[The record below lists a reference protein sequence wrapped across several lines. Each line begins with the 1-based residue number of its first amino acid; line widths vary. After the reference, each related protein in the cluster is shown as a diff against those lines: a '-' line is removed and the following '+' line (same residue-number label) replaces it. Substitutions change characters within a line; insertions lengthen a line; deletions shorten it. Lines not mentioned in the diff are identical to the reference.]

1 MASKSRKPAGRSRTA
16 VFSMTVRDSMRP
28 RSEVLAVRA
37 GTRCAD
43 TIALLAADKASCVIV
58 VDAAG
63 RPAGIITEQDIARR
77 ITYRVPGETSVEQ
90 VMTSPVATIA
100 RRDYLYH
107 AISRMRRHRLRHM
120 PVVDKDGRLAG
131 ILYLHDALAVAAD
144 RLMGQIDRLSHEG
157 TLDGLKEVKAA
168 QVELAEELFADNLP
182 APEIQQLLTR
192 INNDMYRRIGELVL
206 AQMAEEGWGDPPV
219 SAATIV
225 MGSGGRGENY
235 LFPDQDNGFIVT
247 DYPDN
252 EHGRVD
258 PFFIELAERMCRHLN
273 TVGIPY
279 CNGYCM
285 AVNPLW
291 RKTLSQWVEQI
302 TLWGKKSNFV
312 AIRLAD
318 IFFDFQP
325 VWGDLELAVV
335 LRRQVTDMVRHNH
348 FFLKQM
354 FQDQADHNVALG
366 FFGGFITEKE
376 KQEYK
381 GQVNLKY
388 TGTIPLVEAI
398 RLLALREGVE
408 ETSTL
413 ERIRELHEKGV
424 LGNTENDD
432 LSSAFY
438 LITDIILR
446 KQVKDYR
453 AGRRV
458 GYFVDPELLAKRD
471 RVMLLESLKAIN
483 NVRKRVRLEFTAD
496 VF

>member
-1 MASKSRKPAGRSRTA
+1 MGSKSRKEVGRSRTA
-16 VFSMTVRDSMRP
+16 VFSLLVRDSMRS
-28 RSEVLAVRA
+28 RSEVLAVRT

-43 TIALLAADKASCVIV
+43 MIALLAAEKASCAIV

-63 RPAGIITEQDIARR
+63 RPVGIVTEQDIARR
-77 ITYRVPGETSVEQ
+77 IAYRVPGETPLEA
-90 VMTSPVATIA
+90 VMTSPVMTIA
-100 RRDYLYH
+100 RGDYLYH
-107 AISRMRRHRLRHM
+107 GISRMRRHRLRHM
-120 PVVDKDGRLAG
+120 PVVERDGRLVG
-131 ILYLHDALAVAAD
+131 MLYLHDALAIAAE

-157 TLDGLKEVKAA
+157 TIDGLKEVKAA

-192 INNDMYRRIGELVL
+192 INNDMYRRIGEFVL
-206 AQMAEEGWGDPPV
+206 TQMADEGWGDLPV
-219 SAATIV
+219 TATTIV

-235 LFPDQDNGFIVT
+235 LFPDQDNGFIVM
-247 DYPDN
+247 DYPDS
-252 EHGRVD
+252 EHGRID
-258 PFFIELAERMCRHLN
+258 TFFIELAERMCRNLN
-273 TVGIPY
+273 AVGIPY

-302 TLWGKKSNFV
+302 TLWGRKSNFV

-325 VWGDLELAVV
+325 VWGDRELAHE
-335 LRRQVTDMVRHNH
+335 LRLKVTEMVRHNH
-348 FFLKQM
+348 YFLKQM

-376 KQEYK
+376 KREYK

-413 ERIRELHEKGV
+413 ERIRVLHDQGV
-424 LGNTENDD
+424 LGVNENDD
-432 LSSAFY
+432 LVSAFY
-438 LITDIILR
+438 LITDIMLR
-446 KQVKDYR
+446 KQIRDYK

-458 GYFVDPELLAKRD
+458 NYFVDPNTLTKRD
-471 RVMLLESLKAIN
+471 RVMLLESLKSIN
-483 NVRKRVRLEFTAD
+483 NVRKRVHLEFTAEI
-496 VF
+496 F